1 MSGTFVGMPAFPEAA
16 RAALADTQLRHN
28 LAHATRTIRDKR
40 ARVVA
45 EVPEWE
51 ELRLTGA
58 AIKEATLRDLERH
71 LVDLE
76 ASLQAR
82 GAVVHWANDAAEANE
97 IVARITKD
105 HGVDEV
111 VKVKSMA
118 TAEIGLNEA
127 LAEHGI
133 AAWETD
139 LAELIV
145 QLGED
150 LPSHIL
156 VPAIHRNRAE
166 IREIFRTK
174 MAGGRAAGAGG
185 ADRQPG
191 RAGRRGPAAPARE
204 VPARQGRGVGRELR
218 DRRDRHARRGRVR
231 GQRPDVPDPAR
242 GADLG
247 RRHRE
252 GGADLG
258 RPGRVPPAAAAVV
271 DGGADEP
278 VHLHLVRR
286 HARRRPA
293 GGARRTPRQRPDPRA
308 GRRRG
313 PPGAALHP
321 LLGLPQRVPGLRAG
335 GRARLRLGLPRPDRR
350 DPQPADEGDRR
361 RRADRLAAVRLL
373 AVRCLLRG
381 LPGPHRHPRGPGPPA
396 LEGRRRAPRRH
407 RAEGRGGGDEVGR
420 VGVRRRAA
428 AGARGARVRARRPGA
443 RAGSGVR
450 RCPAAV
456 PRPDG
461 SRDPAA
467 AWTGARDLPAPPR
480 ESFRAW
486 WHRTKGGRS

>member
-1 MSGTFVGMPAFPEAA
+1 MPDARRWPALAGTQRGPDPARRRSWPPPRSPRRGTPRPRPRRPRRSRRSGTFVGMPAFPAAA
-16 RAALADTQLRHN
+16 RAALADAQLRHN
-28 LAHATRTIRDKR
+28 LAHATHTIRDKR
-40 ARVVA
+40 AGGRRG
-45 EVPEWE
+45 PRWE

-58 AIKEATLRDLERH
+58 AIKD
-71 LVDLE
+71 DP
-76 ASLQAR
+76 AR
-82 GAVVHWANDAAEANE
+82 PRAPPRRPRGVAAGPGAVVHWANDAAEANE

-105 HGVDEV
+105 HEADEV

-174 MAGGRAAGAGG
+174 MAAAGRPAPSRI
-185 ADRQPG
+185 DRQPG

-204 VPARQGRGVGRELR
+204 VPARQGGGVGRELR

-278 VHLHLVRR
+278 VHLPWSGV
-286 HARRRPA
+286 
-293 GGARRTPRQRPDPRA
+293 TPGD
-308 GRRRG
+308 GRRRCASYSSTTGG
-313 PPGAALHP
+313 PARWPTTWAARRCAASAARP
-321 LLGLPQRVPGLRAG
+321 ASTCARCTS
-335 GRARLRLGLPRPDRR
+335 GRAPTARSTRADRR
-350 DPQPADEGDRR
+350 DPQPADEGDRC

-381 LPGPHRHPRGPGPPA
+381 LPGPHRHPRGPGH
-396 LEGRRRAPRRH
+396 LRSKVVDGH
-407 RAEGRGGGDEVGR
+407 RGDTVPK
-420 VGVRRRAA
+420 
-428 AGARGARVRARRPGA
+428 ARR
-443 RAGSGVR
+443 
-450 RCPAAV
+450 
-456 PRPDG
+456 
-461 SRDPAA
+461 SR
-467 AWTGARDLPAPPR
+467 
-480 ESFRAW
+480 
-486 WHRTKGGRS
+486 